1 MRVSSVLATA
11 VAATVLVAVPTSAD
25 AATSVRYRDR
35 VGDAP
40 SHADIRWVKI
50 NKSKRWLVTTIR
62 LREVVRPGRDDE
74 SLFWIHYDT
83 TGSRSPDY
91 LFAVPGPEWLAG
103 SARGW
108 FRVRAGTEPEDVY
121 GDWGACLGGRRPY
134 AYSPARDTIR
144 VRIPMSCFEGA
155 TRVRLAVNT
164 DHGNYPDTRHD
175 WFRRPGQ
182 YSRWLR

>member
-1 MRVSSVLATA
+1 MRLSSVLAAA
-11 VAATVLVAVPTSAD
+11 VTTTLLVAVPTSAD
-25 AATSVRYRDR
+25 AATSVTYSDR

-40 SHADIRWVKI
+40 SSADIRWVKI

-62 LREVVRPGRDDE
+62 LRSVVRPGRDDS

-91 LFAVPGPEWLAG
+91 LFAVPGMEWLAG

-108 FRVRAGTEPEDVY
+108 FRVRAGSEPEDAY
-121 GDWGACLGGRRPY
+121 GDWGPCLRGRRPY
-134 AYSPARDTIR
+134 TYSRSRDTIR
-144 VRIPMSCFEGA
+144 VRIPMRCFDGA
-155 TRVRLAVNT
+155 SRVRVAVNT
-164 DHGNYPDTRHD
+164 DYGEHPDGRHD